1 MTQYTN
7 RQIALQ
13 CAIEYTKTLG
23 SLTNYSTVLRACQYF
38 ELYLEQGGPKNYI
51 GSQAYTKEEWL
62 EWQSKLDKA
71 Q

>member
-1 MTQYTN
+1 MTHYTN

-13 CAIEYTKTLG
+13 CAIEYIKHVDNL
-23 SLTNYSTVLRACQYF
+23 SNYSTVLRTCQYF
-38 ELYLEQGGPKNYI
+38 ELYLEQGGPKNYM

-62 EWQSKLDKA
+62 EWQSKLDKP